1 MVSTWGGVRI
11 ASWSAAWKARQELG
25 MGVPPGH
32 GCLLSAYRLMP
43 AAADTILALGPPP
56 RSPEPLPS
64 TGCSRVSDEATLGP

>member
-1 MVSTWGGVRI
+1 MVSAWGGVRI

-56 RSPEPLPS
+56 RLPGTS
-64 TGCSRVSDEATLGP
+64 AFHCSRVSGEATLGP